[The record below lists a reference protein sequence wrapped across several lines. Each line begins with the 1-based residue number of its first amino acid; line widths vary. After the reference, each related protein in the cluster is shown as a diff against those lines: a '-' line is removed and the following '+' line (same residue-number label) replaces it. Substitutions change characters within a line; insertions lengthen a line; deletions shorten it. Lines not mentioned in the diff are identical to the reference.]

1 MNLINDG
8 IGTLINLAPVA
19 ALVSLVLAGLAL
31 RREGSFFQGARFW
44 SWMFWAVVW
53 VTLTPMLFWAGQFGI
68 PVPETHQIST
78 RFLGDIYSDLQTF
91 VQQFLISVFA
101 PVMAAWLVL
110 RSVIDLAEGR
120 SPLYSILA
128 AMFLLTIPST
138 LTLLQGW
145 NSGTLYS
152 TTDVLAGL
160 WTYTA
165 SQILPIAAGLAII
178 AAILNFAFG
187 KPSMRLVCCAAGC
200 LTVSGLWLLVKAMV

>member
-8 IGTLINLAPVA
+8 IGTLISLAPVA

-31 RREGSFFQGARFW
+31 RREGSFFQGGRFW
-44 SWMFWAVVW
+44 PWMFWAIVW
-53 VTLTPMLFWAGQFGI
+53 VTLPAMLFWAAQFGI
-68 PVPETHQIST
+68 PVPETQQINT
-78 RFLGDIYSDLQTF
+78 PFLSSLYTGVQTF
-91 VQQFLISVFA
+91 VQQFLINVFA

-110 RSVIDLAEGR
+110 RSVIDISEGR
-120 SPLYSILA
+120 SPLYSILGA
-128 AMFLLTIPST
+128 LFLLTIPST

-152 TTDVLAGL
+152 TTDVLTGL

-165 SQILPIAAGLAII
+165 SKILPVAAGLAVI

-187 KPSMRLVCCAAGC
+187 KPSLRLVCCAGGC
-200 LTVSGLWLLVKAMV
+200 LTVSGLWLLVKAMA